1 MKLSKWIVAML
12 IFSIITL
19 SGCTSYNDVY
29 LHQQQLKN
37 QYTYYKIA
45 PPLYARDVVQLTHKD
60 GSRDSVTVQS
70 TTPHEIVSTTG
81 QTVELSDIT
90 SLKRKEF
97 STWKTVG
104 LVGAGV
110 GATLV
115 IFSIAFVTLLTK
127 GVAAALFAA

>member
-1 MKLSKWIVAML
+1 M
-12 IFSIITL
+12 TYT
-19 SGCTSYNDVY
+19 CTSSS
-29 LHQQQLKN
+29 LKN

-45 PPLYARDVVQLTHKD
+45 PPLYAGDIVQLTHKD
-60 GSRDSVTVQS
+60 GSRDRVTVQS

-97 STWKTVG
+97 STWKTAD